1 MDSKWVKWFN
11 WARNWRYNKHVF
23 VKCWLNT
30 KFNKS
35 RTKSWKTWT
44 VSIKSWESDSLDSST
59 GNKYLLPQRCTSLV
73 VFIIQ
78 HFFLLIFLL
87 NQFAI
92 YCWILTNYLCKK
104 LQSHQKLSMQKCYG
118 LNFVYI
124 LFQPL
129 DREIV
134 FSCIVFRLRF
144 NNVIFIQGKWCGG
157 ERAKAV
163 LSTET
168 LSAGLSLPK
177 RKVSGFIF

>member
-1 MDSKWVKWFN
+1 MED
-11 WARNWRYNKHVF
+11 
-23 VKCWLNT
+23 LNCLD
-30 KFNKS
+30 
-35 RTKSWKTWT
+35 
-44 VSIKSWESDSLDSST
+44 KSWESDSLDSST

-73 VFIIQ
+73 F
-78 HFFLLIFLL
+78 FFLLIFLL

-92 YCWILTNYLCKK
+92 YCWIERILTNFLCKK

-177 RKVSGFIF
+177 RKVSDFI

>member
-1 MDSKWVKWFN
+1 
-11 WARNWRYNKHVF
+11 
-23 VKCWLNT
+23 
-30 KFNKS
+30 
-35 RTKSWKTWT
+35 
-44 VSIKSWESDSLDSST
+44 
-59 GNKYLLPQRCTSLV
+59 
-73 VFIIQ
+73 
-78 HFFLLIFLL
+78 
-87 NQFAI
+87 
-92 YCWILTNYLCKK
+92 
-104 LQSHQKLSMQKCYG
+104 MQKCYG

-177 RKVSGFIF
+177 RKVSGFIFKVVFNNSSMNQNLLNKDYGRDQHI

>member
-1 MDSKWVKWFN
+1 MED
-11 WARNWRYNKHVF
+11 
-23 VKCWLNT
+23 LNCLD
-30 KFNKS
+30 
-35 RTKSWKTWT
+35 
-44 VSIKSWESDSLDSST
+44 KSWESDSLDSST

-78 HFFLLIFLL
+78 HFSIDFYIKSIH
-87 NQFAI
+87 AI
-92 YCWILTNYLCKK
+92 HCWIERILTNFLCKK

-157 ERAKAV
+157 ERAKAF
-163 LSTET
+163 LSTVGKT
-168 LSAGLSLPK
+168 LSAGQSLSK
-177 RKVSGFIF
+177 RKISGFISRCASIS